1 MNWIT
6 FYQGK
11 TDQIYFITSKNQER
25 DFMKYYEFLTY
36 INSEYKIIDFFEFKN
51 AIDKFKVIILYED
64 NTWEIIPENTQE
76 ASYEELLAINNQDQ
90 EEKSP
95 FEKYVDKQKVK
106 LNQMFDFRKK
116 ELLGRYKK

>member
-36 INSEYKIIDFFEFKN
+36 INNEYKIEKFFEFKE

-64 NTWEIIPENTQE
+64 NTWEVIPENTQE
-76 ASYEELLAINNQDQ
+76 ASYEELLELNKQDQ
-90 EEKSP
+90 EEKSS
-95 FEKYVDKQKVK
+95 FEKYVDRQKVK

-116 ELLGRYKK
+116 ELSGRYKK

>member
-11 TDQIYFITSKNQER
+11 TDQVYFITSKNQER
-25 DFMKYYEFLTY
+25 DFMKYYDFLSY
-36 INSEYKIIDFFEFKN
+36 INKEYKIIDFFEFKS
-51 AIDKFKVIILYED
+51 ALDKFKVVILYED
-64 NTWEIIPENTQE
+64 NTWEIIPETIKD
-76 ASYEELLAINNQDQ
+76 ASYEELLALNQQDQ
-90 EEKSP
+90 EEKSS
-95 FEKYVDKQKVK
+95 FEKYVDRQKLK

>member
-25 DFMKYYEFLTY
+25 DFMKYYDFFTY
-36 INSEYKIIDFFEFKN
+36 INNEYRITDFFSFKE
-51 AIDKFKVIILYED
+51 AVDKFKVIILYED
-64 NTWEIIPENTQE
+64 NTWEVIPENTQE

-116 ELLGRYKK
+116 ELSGRYKK

>member
-36 INSEYKIIDFFEFKN
+36 INNEYKIEKFFEFKE

-64 NTWEIIPENTQE
+64 NTWEVIPENTQE
-76 ASYEELLAINNQDQ
+76 ASYEELLELNKQDQ
-90 EEKSP
+90 EEKSS
-95 FEKYVDKQKVK
+95 FEKYVDRQKVK
-106 LNQMFDFRKK
+106 LNQIFDFRKK
-116 ELLGRYKK
+116 DLLGRYKK

>member
-116 ELLGRYKK
+116 ELSGRYKK

>member
-36 INSEYKIIDFFEFKN
+36 INNEYKIEKFFEFKE

-64 NTWEIIPENTQE
+64 NTWEVIPENTQE

-116 ELLGRYKK
+116 ELSGRYKK

>member
-36 INSEYKIIDFFEFKN
+36 INSEYKIIDFFEFKE

-64 NTWEIIPENTQE
+64 NTWEVIPENTQE

-116 ELLGRYKK
+116 ELSGRYKK

>member
-36 INSEYKIIDFFEFKN
+36 INNEYKIEKFFEFKE

-64 NTWEIIPENTQE
+64 NTWEVIPENTQE

>member
-36 INSEYKIIDFFEFKN
+36 INNEYKIEKFFEFKE

-64 NTWEIIPENTQE
+64 NTWEVIPENTQE

-106 LNQMFDFRKK
+106 LSQMFDFRKK
-116 ELLGRYKK
+116 ELSGRYKK

>member
-36 INSEYKIIDFFEFKN
+36 INNEYKIEKFFEFKE

-64 NTWEIIPENTQE
+64 NTWEVIPENTQE

-106 LNQMFDFRKK
+106 LNQMFD
-116 ELLGRYKK
+116 